1 MRKQYGSHEGVRKVK
16 LAAFVGINEVA
27 SDQEQDRNSIKRMSK
42 YLKPTED
49 AREVDRDLMM
59 YC

>member
-1 MRKQYGSHEGVRKVK
+1 MRKQYGSHEGIRKVK
-16 LAAFVGINEVA
+16 PAAFVGINEVA

-42 YLKPTED
+42 YLKPTEEV
-49 AREVDRDLMM
+49 REVDHDLMM